1 MMTAIFFQ
9 QFTNSLYSIFN
20 RHNLVDAVIG
30 SYGTIM
36 AAQRGEVVC
45 EVITAKVRNGHIVFI
60 NLHIL
65 IKKLIYFQLMTTLR
79 KSILF
84 RHLILL

>member
-1 MMTAIFFQ
+1 MWSNRIYMMTAIFFQ
-9 QFTNSLYSIFN
+9 QFTDSLYSIFN

-45 EVITAKVRNGHIVFI
+45 EVITAKVQNGHMVLLTLII
-60 NLHIL
+60 NL
-65 IKKLIYFQLMTTLR
+65 KYY
-79 KSILF
+79 
-84 RHLILL
+84 

>member
-1 MMTAIFFQ
+1 MEGTENYLNIKTQDKDYMMTAIFFR
-9 QFTNSLYSIFN
+9 QFTHYIYSIFN

-60 NLHIL
+60 NLHTFKNWFI
-65 IKKLIYFQLMTTLR
+65 FN
-79 KSILF
+79 
-84 RHLILL
+84 

>member
-1 MMTAIFFQ
+1 M
-9 QFTNSLYSIFN
+9 
-20 RHNLVDAVIG
+20 DAVIG

-45 EVITAKVRNGHIVFI
+45 EVITAKVRNSHMVFI
-60 NLHIL
+60 NLHIVM
-65 IKKLIYFQLMTTLR
+65 KKLIYLQLMTKLR

>member
-1 MMTAIFFQ
+1 MMRAVFFR
-9 QFTNSLYSIFN
+9 QFTNYMYPIFN

-45 EVITAKVRNGHIVFI
+45 EVITAKVRNGHMVFI
-60 NLHIL
+60 NLHINNQN
-65 IKKLIYFQLMTTLR
+65 IQKIDFMTKLR
-79 KSILF
+79 KFISF
-84 RHLILL
+84 RHLILP

>member
-1 MMTAIFFQ
+1 MITAIFFR
-9 QFTNSLYSIFN
+9 QFTYHIYSIFN

-45 EVITAKVRNGHIVFI
+45 EVITAKVRNVHMVFI
-60 NLHIL
+60 NLHTV
-65 IKKLIYFQLMTTLR
+65 IKN
-79 KSILF
+79 
-84 RHLILL
+84 